1 MFLFS
6 YRRLY
11 LHRRCHLLGTLSFA
25 LSLTSASS
33 LSPLSSSA
41 SSSSVLSRFR
51 FFVRGSGCCGYGGCG
66 EIDPKLAPGEAPG
79 HPKLSQNRSRM
90 SHGARERSEGVS
102 GAPRERLGTSPA
114 CPGIVRRVP
123 KGTPGRQKERPGAS
137 GSAPGR
143 PKATPSGIRERK
155 NRIVFARLVCKAS
168 SEQFFVD
175 FGRFLLRLQSLRTL
189 ESAAPASEN
198 EGSPLRAESRVAR
211 STHPRKTMKNDAR
224 FGRFGCVRRQI
235 GSGFCRFGHFWR
247 QGGAGFDRFGRTG
260 RLEAPPSSLGRRS
273 LGDFLRF

>member
-6 YRRLY
+6 VRRLY
-11 LHRRCHLLGTLSFA
+11 LHRRCHLLGSLSFA

-33 LSPLSSSA
+33 LSPVSSSA
-41 SSSSVLSRFR
+41 SLSSVLSRFR
-51 FFVRGSGCCGYGGCG
+51 FFVRCSGGCGYGGCG
-66 EIDPKLAPGEAPG
+66 EIDSKLAPGEAPG
-79 HPKLSQNRSRM
+79 YSKLSQNRSRM

-123 KGTPGRQKERPGAS
+123 KGTPGRQKEHPGAS

-155 NRIVFARLVCKAS
+155 NRIVFARLVCEAS
-168 SEQFFVD
+168 SEQFVVG

-189 ESAAPASEN
+189 ESAAPVGKN
-198 EGSPLRAESRVAR
+198 RGSALRAASRVAR
-211 STHPRKTMKNDAR
+211 TM
-224 FGRFGCVRRQI
+224 Q
-235 GSGFCRFGHFWR
+235 
-247 QGGAGFDRFGRTG
+247 
-260 RLEAPPSSLGRRS
+260 P
-273 LGDFLRF
+273 